1 MSKKEKTANLEV
13 LIECEVRDKNG
24 KILSV
29 HRQKSKSLLKN
40 FAKILRTMLVPAI
53 PTAVGSSTVSLTDTG
68 GATRTFTGAYLVN
81 TGATSSVYVGLYPL
95 NAGAPTGN
103 DAYGIQVGTG
113 TGAVS
118 RDDYQLGYKI
128 LNGTGS
134 GQLSYGAM
142 TIEDT
147 DGTPPDTTFRL
158 IRTFTNNTSSSITV
172 YEIGL
177 VIANSLIPV
186 TSTISPTTY
195 YFLIARDLLTTPQTV
210 PAGATL
216 TVRYIFKVTA

>member
-1 MSKKEKTANLEV
+1 MSKNGKTANLEL

-40 FAKILRTMLVPAI
+40 FARILRTMLVPAI
-53 PTAVGSSTVSLTDTG
+53 PTAAGSSTVSLTDTG
-68 GATRTFTGAYLVN
+68 GASRTLYGAWIGSI
-81 TGATSSVYVGLYPL
+81 GASPVYAGLYPMCV
-95 NAGAPTGN
+95 GAPLGN
-103 DAYGIQVGTG
+103 DAYGILVGTG
-113 TGAVS
+113 ASAVS
-118 RDDYQLGYKI
+118 RDDYQLGGKI
-128 LNGTGS
+128 ANGSGN

-142 TIEDT
+142 TVEDT

-177 VIANSLIPV
+177 VIANCYQPPSSSL
-186 TSTISPTTY
+186 SPTTY
-195 YFLIARDLLTTPQTV
+195 YFLIARDVLSAPQSI

-216 TVRYIFKVTA
+216 TVRYIFTVTA